1 MAINSIENAIEIVH
15 VVAMDQKNCIGVD
28 NQLPWHLPADLQHF
42 KQLTQGGVIVMGRK
56 TFDSLGRLLPN
67 RSHWVLTRQT
77 DWSHDGVHVRPTLDA
92 LIQGATADAVARG
105 QSAIFVIGG
114 GELFRLTLPMADRL
128 EITHVELDVAG
139 SVDYPQIPAEWVAV
153 NAEISTDN
161 RGEKGTKNPQM
172 DPTTGVKFSFV
183 TYRKTA

>member
-1 MAINSIENAIEIVH
+1 MTTNAIEIVH
-15 VVAMDQKNCIGVD
+15 VVAMDEKNCIGVD

-42 KQLTQGGVIVMGRK
+42 KQITQGGVIVMGRK

-77 DWSHDGVHVRPTLDA
+77 DWVHDGVHVVQTLDA
-92 LIQGATADAVARG
+92 LIQGSTADAVARG
-105 QSAIFVIGG
+105 QSSIYVIGG
-114 GELFRLTLPMADRL
+114 GELFALTLSIADRL

-139 SVDYPQIPAEWVAV
+139 AAHYPQIPAEWVANPSENNTG
-153 NAEISTDN
+153 NAQIDA
-161 RGEKGTKNPQM
+161 
-172 DPTTGVKFSFV
+172 TTGVKFSFV